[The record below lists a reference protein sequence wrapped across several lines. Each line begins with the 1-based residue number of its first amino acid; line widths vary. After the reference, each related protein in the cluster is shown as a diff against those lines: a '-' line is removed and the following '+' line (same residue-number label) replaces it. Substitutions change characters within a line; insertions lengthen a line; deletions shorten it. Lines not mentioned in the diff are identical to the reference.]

1 MKAMSKTI
9 LVRAYGGPEAL
20 CLEDVP
26 TGAPGPGQV
35 RLRQTAIG
43 VNFHDVY
50 VRSGA
55 YMTLALPGIPG
66 LEAAGVVEELGDGV
80 ADLRIGNRVAY
91 VQPFLGAYGAY
102 AESRLIEADR
112 LLRLPD
118 AVDDR
123 IAAATLLKALTVC
136 MLAVRLH
143 PLKPGDRILVQAA
156 AGGVGR
162 LLCQWARHL
171 GAQVIGTVGS
181 EAKAEIARKN
191 GCDHAILYRQEDVA
205 ARVRDLTGGRG
216 VDVVYDSVGQDTFD
230 GSISALTERGHLIV
244 FGQSSG
250 PIAPIAIGRLA
261 EKSLSLSRPM
271 LFHYIATRAQRDA
284 MAAQVFAALAAGTI
298 TGTVAAEFP
307 LAEAAAAHRRLES
320 RDISGSIVLI
330 P

>member
-1 MKAMSKTI
+1 MSKTI

-20 CLEDVP
+20 CLEHIA

-35 RLRQTAIG
+35 LLRQTAIG

-55 YMTLALPGIPG
+55 YKSLALPGVPG
-66 LEAAGVVEELGDGV
+66 LEAAGVVEDLGDGV
-80 ADLRIGNRVAY
+80 ADLRIGDRVAY

-118 AVDDR
+118 AIDDR

-136 MLAVRLH
+136 MLIVRLH
-143 PLKPGDRILVQAA
+143 PLERGDRILVHAA

-162 LLCQWARHL
+162 LLCQWARHM
-171 GAQVIGTVGS
+171 GVDVIGTVGN
-181 EAKAEIARKN
+181 ETKAQIARNN
-191 GCDHAILYRQEDVA
+191 GCGHTILYRHEDVA
-205 ARVRDLTGGRG
+205 ARVRDLTDGRG
-216 VDVVYDSVGQDTFD
+216 VDVVYDSVGRDTFD
-230 GSISALTERGHLIV
+230 GSISALTKCGHLIV

-250 PIAPIAIGRLA
+250 PIAPIAIGQLA

-271 LFHYIATRAQRDA
+271 LFHYIATRAERDA
-284 MAAQVFAALAAGTI
+284 MAAQVFAALSAGTI
-298 TGTVAAEFP
+298 TGTVAGEFP
-307 LAEAAAAHRRLES
+307 LAEAAGAHRKLES